1 MPKGKPKGLHFV
13 DAIVMIV
20 MSVILSLTVLTMLWL
35 DIINGG

>member
-1 MPKGKPKGLHFV
+1 MPKGKPRGLHFV
-13 DAIVMIV
+13 DAIAMIA